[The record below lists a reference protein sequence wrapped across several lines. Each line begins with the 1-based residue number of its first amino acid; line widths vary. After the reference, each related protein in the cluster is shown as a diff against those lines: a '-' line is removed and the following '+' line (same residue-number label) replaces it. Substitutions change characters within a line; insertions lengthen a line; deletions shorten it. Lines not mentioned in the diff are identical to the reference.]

1 MMILETMFL
10 RCSCSAYWG
19 FPSSL
24 QKSYFDIKR
33 EKNAPA
39 ENCSNLLE
47 VTEKRKEK
55 EKWWKRGEKLSLPLE
70 TSFDGGAWRHTVATD
85 YGAAVAGR
93 GCGGQWSWVKIIYIF
108 LVRKNNPIQRVYCIK
123 V

>member
-47 VTEKRKEK
+47 VTEKRKE
-55 EKWWKRGEKLSLPLE
+55 RGK
-70 TSFDGGAWRHTVATD
+70 TVAAT
-85 YGAAVAGR
+85 GNLLRRWRMATHSGHRLWCR
-93 GCGGQWSWVKIIYIF
+93 GGGERLWSDTCFETHPVKERKTPLQYICEMPF
-108 LVRKNNPIQRVYCIK
+108 RG
-123 V
+123 